1 MQRSFETPS
10 GVRVPAVT
18 EAQMALVD
26 RIAIEGPGPNLFQMM
41 ENAGRSLAWTAI
53 EYPGFDRR
61 RERIVVLAGTG
72 GNGGGGICAARHL
85 ANHGVDVTVVVADSG
100 RLAPV
105 PRQQL
110 EVYRQSSGRTAE
122 IEALEALDAAL
133 IVDALVGY
141 GLQSAPRGPVLEMI
155 EWAELRP
162 APVIALDVPSGVDAT
177 SGEAP
182 GAAISAAT
190 TLTLA
195 LPKTGLDTHRVGEL
209 WLTDIGIPE
218 GVFRRAGVEVPSGV
232 FSGSDR
238 VRLMVPGI
246 REGL

>member
-1 MQRSFETPS
+1 
-10 GVRVPAVT
+10 
-18 EAQMALVD
+18 
-26 RIAIEGPGPNLFQMM
+26 
-41 ENAGRSLAWTAI
+41 
-53 EYPGFDRR
+53 
-61 RERIVVLAGTG
+61 
-72 GNGGGGICAARHL
+72 
-85 ANHGVDVTVVVADSG
+85 
-100 RLAPV
+100 
-105 PRQQL
+105 
-110 EVYRQSSGRTAE
+110 
-122 IEALEALDAAL
+122 
-133 IVDALVGY
+133 
-141 GLQSAPRGPVLEMI
+141 
-155 EWAELRP
+155 
-162 APVIALDVPSGVDAT
+162 VIALDVPSGVDAT

-218 GVFRRAGVEVPSGV
+218 GVFLRAGVEVPSGV